1 MNRLAVDA
9 GGTLCNYTKSKLETV
24 PTFGRERIGALSR
37 GEMAMVGSTELE
49 RIAWLRR
56 MLEIRRFEE
65 KVQELFMGG
74 FIQGTTHLCQGQ
86 EAVSVGAV
94 AAMRPDDVLTN
105 TYRGHGHALARGMA
119 PETAFAELMG
129 RRTGGSGGVGG
140 SMHLVDFAMGN
151 IGSNAIVGA
160 GLPIAVG
167 AAMAFQL
174 QGQDRIAVTFFGDGA
189 TNIGTFHEA
198 LNMASVWKAPVV
210 FIIENN
216 LYAEYTPLRA
226 TSPLDDLARRADPFG
241 IPGTIVDGQD
251 IETVR
256 SEVAI
261 AIDRARRG
269 DGPSLLEMKTYRFR
283 GHSRSD
289 PAKYR
294 PDGELE
300 RWMARDPILLLGRRL
315 AADGSLGT
323 DAQTALDVEIQSE
336 IDGAAERAAAA
347 PYLSLDETARYVYAD

>member
-1 MNRLAVDA
+1 MSAQADA
-9 GGTLCNYTKSKLETV
+9 DLR
-24 PTFGRERIGALSR
+24 P
-37 GEMAMVGSTELE
+37 
-49 RIAWLRR
+49 AWYRR

-74 FIQGTTHLCQGQ
+74 HVQGTTHLCQGQ
-86 EAVSVGAV
+86 EAVSVGAI

-105 TYRGHGHALARGMA
+105 TYRGHGQALARGMA

-129 RRTGGSGGVGG
+129 RRTGSSGGVGG
-140 SMHLVDFAMGN
+140 SMHLVDFSMGN
-151 IGSNAIVGA
+151 IGSNAIVAA

-167 AAMAFQL
+167 AAMAFKL
-174 QGQDRIAVTFFGDGA
+174 QGQARVALTFFGDGA

-198 LNMASVWKAPVV
+198 LNMATVWTAPIV

-216 LYAEYTPLRA
+216 LYGEYTPLRA
-226 TSPLDDLARRADPFG
+226 TTPLDDLARRADPFG

-251 IETVR
+251 VEVVR
-256 SEVAI
+256 AAVAV
-261 AIDRARRG
+261 AVERARVG
-269 DGPSLLEMKTYRFR
+269 DGPSLLEMKTYRYR

-300 RWMARDPILLLGRRL
+300 LWKARDPIVILGERL
-315 AADGSLGT
+315 AADGTLTS
-323 DAQTALDVEIQSE
+323 DAQAALALEVQQD
-336 IDGAAERAAAA
+336 IDGAAERALAA
-347 PYLSLDETARYVYAD
+347 PYPYLEETARYVYAD